1 MSIQETVDMFV
12 DEILEEH
19 LRRLRAESEEC
30 QEINRR
36 LLKLS
41 DKVQE
46 HLNTL
51 SDNQR
56 KVLTDYSDTRNEQE
70 GANYHYLY
78 LAGLKDSIQI
88 LKFLEVL

>member
-1 MSIQETVDMFV
+1 MFF

-19 LRRLRAESEEC
+19 QRRLRAESEESKD
-30 QEINRR
+30 INRR

-46 HLNTL
+46 YMNTL

-70 GANYHYLY
+70 GENYHYLY
-78 LAGLKDSIQI
+78 LAGLKDSIRI
-88 LKFLEVL
+88 LKPLEVL